1 MIGIRLG
8 LNFRLCIKKLSM
20 IGLIINVMPTRS
32 CWTTGWSRNL
42 RPIYSH
48 GATEAIGE
56 TNPPSSHNIEYC
68 ILLW

>member
-42 RPIYSH
+42 RPH
-48 GATEAIGE
+48 GAMEAIGA
-56 TNPPSSHNIEYC
+56 TNPPSSRNIEYC